1 MIRGTTLLF
10 VLVLAGIA
18 ALAGYWLYSLE
29 GTVEIAVPGT
39 TTSLPL
45 GLALL
50 IGVLVAGLVAVA
62 WWILAGVVTLPWTLG
77 RARRDAKV
85 KKANKALA
93 EGLLAAEAGD
103 GAAALKLAKR
113 AAKHAEDDRL
123 KLLLEAR
130 AAEAGENWSEAER
143 AWSELMGM
151 PGGQLAGLRGTA
163 SAAIER
169 GDATGAEKRAR
180 AALELKSGADWPFN
194 SLFDIQV
201 NQGRWDAALST
212 LATGEKRGLIS
223 GDSLRRRRA
232 VLLTAH
238 AAGLGGEHRQD
249 AQRALAD
256 AIRGAPGFPPAAW
269 HGARHLMIDGK
280 IKPAQNVL
288 ELAWKARPHPAL
300 AELTRR
306 LVQEEKAEDTQKR
319 LDALIRANPGH
330 RESRILKSEIAMDN
344 AEWLSAIRELALLIE
359 EKPTARLCLLMEK
372 ALKGYGDNGEAERW
386 ARMAMTAARE
396 PDWSDID
403 PRGNAF
409 DYAARDWSRL
419 VYAYG
424 DTGELVH
431 PRHEQFSREL
441 AAGATRKALP
451 SPKDLAP
458 PTVPEPRPTGE
469 APRDFAVPD
478 KDN

>member
-18 ALAGYWLYSLE
+18 AMAGYWLYTLE

-77 RARRDAKV
+77 RARRGAKV

-103 GAAALKLAKR
+103 AGAARKLAKR
-113 AAKHAEDDRL
+113 AARHADDDRL

-130 AAEAGENWSEAER
+130 AAEAGENWSEAEK
-143 AWSELMGM
+143 AWGQLMSL
-151 PGGQLAGLRGTA
+151 PGGQLAGLRGAA

-169 GDATGAEKRAR
+169 GDASGAEKRAR
-180 AALELKSGADWPFN
+180 AALELKSGAEWPFN

-212 LATGEKRGLIS
+212 LASGEKRGLIS
-223 GDSLRRRRA
+223 GESLRRRRA

-238 AAGLGGEHRQD
+238 AAGLGGEHRSD

-269 HGARHLMIDGK
+269 HGARHLMVDGK
-280 IKPAQNVL
+280 VKPAQNVL
-288 ELAWKARPHPAL
+288 ELAWKSRPHPAL
-300 AELTRR
+300 AELAGR
-306 LVQEEKAEDTQKR
+306 LVPDENAGETRKR
-319 LDALIRANPGH
+319 LESLVNANPGH
-330 RESRILKSEIAMDN
+330 RESRILKSEIAMESE
-344 AEWLSAIRELALLIE
+344 EWLAAIRELALLIE
-359 EKPTARLCLLMEK
+359 EKPTARLCLLMET
-372 ALKGYGDNGEAERW
+372 ALKGYGDPGEAERW

-396 PDWSDID
+396 ADWSDID

-409 DYAARDWSRL
+409 DFEVKDWSRL
-419 VYAYG
+419 VYAFG
-424 DTGELVH
+424 DAGELVH
-431 PRHEQFSREL
+431 PRHEAFAREL
-441 AAGATRKALP
+441 AAGGARKALP
-451 SPKDLAP
+451 SPSDIAP
-458 PTVPEPRPTGE
+458 PTVPQPKRAGE
-469 APRDFAVPD
+469 APPDFAD
-478 KDN
+478 AAEEG

>member
-1 MIRGTTLLF
+1 M
-10 VLVLAGIA
+10 
-18 ALAGYWLYSLE
+18 
-29 GTVEIAVPGT
+29 PGT

-50 IGVLVAGLVAVA
+50 IGVLMAGLVAVA
-62 WWILAGVVTLPWTLG
+62 WWILAGVVTLPWTVG
-77 RARRDAKV
+77 RASRDARV

-103 GAAALKLAKR
+103 AKAAFKLAKR
-113 AAKHAEDDRL
+113 AARHADDARL

-130 AAEAGENWSEAER
+130 AAEAGENWSDAER
-143 AWSELMGM
+143 AWSELMQL

-169 GDATGAEKRAR
+169 GDASGAEKRAR
-180 AALELKSGADWPFN
+180 AALELKSDAEWPFN

-238 AAGLGGEHRQD
+238 AAGLGGERRQD

-280 IKPAQNVL
+280 VKPAQNVL
-288 ELAWKARPHPAL
+288 EMSWKARPHPAL
-300 AELTRR
+300 AELARR
-306 LVQEEKAEDTQKR
+306 LVSDENAAETGKR
-319 LDALIRANPGH
+319 LEALVKANPG
-330 RESRILKSEIAMDN
+330 
-344 AEWLSAIRELALLIE
+344 
-359 EKPTARLCLLMEK
+359 
-372 ALKGYGDNGEAERW
+372 
-386 ARMAMTAARE
+386 
-396 PDWSDID
+396 
-403 PRGNAF
+403 
-409 DYAARDWSRL
+409 
-419 VYAYG
+419 
-424 DTGELVH
+424 
-431 PRHEQFSREL
+431 
-441 AAGATRKALP
+441 P
-451 SPKDLAP
+451 S
-458 PTVPEPRPTGE
+458 
-469 APRDFAVPD
+469 
-478 KDN
+478 